1 MESSR
6 ITINPVFELLRSDG
20 SITINKALCFA
31 VGINETIIY
40 SELLSRFNYFK
51 NENKLT
57 EDGYFYN
64 TVDDLCLGTG
74 LGEKVQ
80 RNAINNL
87 VKLGLIETALKGVP
101 ARRHF
106 KINESTDTILALI
119 EEGKKQID
127 ELEKKQKERMKQ
139 KIKRNKF
146 HNSSYAKKKE
156 LICVQVEELGEFS
169 SDENKEFS
177 TINSSCEN
185 TELDTQ
191 NPVPAESNPQFL
203 QKEVYS
209 SEKNEE
215 EEPSESRINNTNII
229 IQNNN
234 TENNREDMEAT
245 SISISDNNTYQE
257 ILWSNFMG
265 VIRQQLSEVSF
276 NTWIKSLAMDEIK
289 DNVVVLK
296 APNDFT
302 KEIYESR
309 YKEVSLKA
317 VKVNNPEINDIEIV
331 VG

>member
-1 MESSR
+1 MKSNTV
-6 ITINPVFELLRSDG
+6 IINPVFELLRSDG

-74 LGEKVQ
+74 LGEKAQ

-106 KINESTDTILALI
+106 KINENTDTILALI

-139 KIKRNKF
+139 KIKYSKF
-146 HNSSYAKKKE
+146 HNSSSSKKKE
-156 LICVQVEELGEFS
+156 FSSVQKEELKDCS
-169 SDENKEFS
+169 SDENKEFRN
-177 TINSSCEN
+177 INSSYQRAEVDRIN
-185 TELDTQ
+185 LVPTE
-191 NPVPAESNPQFL
+191 SSPQFHP
-203 QKEVYS
+203 EEGYS
-209 SEKNEE
+209 SVQMEE
-215 EEPSESRINNTNII
+215 QLPSKSRINNTNII

-234 TENNREDMEAT
+234 TKNNMEDN
-245 SISISDNNTYQE
+245 SLSISDGNTYQE

-302 KEIYESR
+302 KGIYESR

-317 VKVNNPEINDIEIV
+317 VKVNNPEINNIEIV

>member
-1 MESSR
+1 MESNT
-6 ITINPVFELLRSDG
+6 ITINPVFELLRCDG

-31 VGINETIIY
+31 IGINEAIIY
-40 SELLSRFNYFK
+40 SELLSRYNYFR

-74 LGEKVQ
+74 LGEKAQ

-106 KINESTDTILALI
+106 KINENTDIILALV

-139 KIKRNKF
+139 KIKYSKF
-146 HNSSYAKKKE
+146 HKSSSSKKKE
-156 LICVQVEELGEFS
+156 LSYAEKKELGECS
-169 SDENKEFS
+169 SDEKEEVS
-177 TINSSCEN
+177 NINSSCPKA
-185 TELDTQ
+185 ELDMN
-191 NPVPAESNPQFL
+191 NPVPAENSSQFHP
-203 QKEVYS
+203 EEGRS
-209 SEKNEE
+209 SVQVEE
-215 EEPSESRINNTNII
+215 QLPSESRINNTNII

-234 TENNREDMEAT
+234 TKNNREDMESS
-245 SISISDNNTYQE
+245 SISIQDNTYQE
-257 ILWSNFMG
+257 ILWSNFIG
-265 VIRQQLSEVSF
+265 VIGQQLSEVSL
-276 NTWIKSLAMDEIK
+276 NTWIKSLVMVEIK

-302 KEIYESR
+302 KEIFKAR
-309 YKEVSLKA
+309 YKEVSLMA
-317 VKVNNPEINDIEIV
+317 VKANNPEINDIQVV